1 MGYLKEHNTGEKYLF
16 AAMDY
21 GTAGPYI
28 IDEGEQVVILNGFNA
43 SDTPY
48 TPDTLKALVA
58 SGQVKYFLVT
68 NGGMGGGVAA
78 ARRLRN
84 GLPRTARRFR
94 PQTGREH
101 RTAAMPEPFMR

>member
-1 MGYLKEHNTGEKYLF
+1 
-16 AAMDY
+16 MDY

-48 TPDTLKALVA
+48 TPDSLKELIE

-68 NGGMGGGVAA
+68 SGGMGGGAAA

-84 GLPRTARRFR
+84 GLHRTGPRFL